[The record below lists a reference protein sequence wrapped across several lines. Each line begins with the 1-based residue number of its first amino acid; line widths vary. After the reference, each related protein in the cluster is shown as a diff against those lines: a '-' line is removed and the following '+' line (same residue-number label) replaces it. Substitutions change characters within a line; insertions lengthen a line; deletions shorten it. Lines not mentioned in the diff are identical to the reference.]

1 MSSIITV
8 RQQVYEIIK
17 RRLADGT
24 YGHGQKLQEIEVAQD
39 LKVSRSPVREA
50 FKQLEAEGLL
60 DAVPN
65 KGVYVRSFTPKEISD
80 IFDLRDLYEGHA
92 LDLMSRSFTPELRR
106 KLERQRELTV
116 EMYGDK
122 DYLMEPTVNFHYTL
136 VESTGNSFLIASH
149 NMASAITMS
158 YHDILFAGQH
168 YQENVDAH
176 LAVIDALLADDFEL
190 ARAELK
196 RHLSESKEII
206 CRGMAESGEQQ
217 RAGSDGG
224 SAEGDDELYGGAGLR
239 SELVAKQNLRN
250 L

>member
-1 MSSIITV
+1 MSSIVTV

-24 YGHGQKLQEIEVAQD
+24 YRHGQKLQEVEVAHT

-65 KGVYVRSFTPKEISD
+65 KGVFVRSFTHKEISD
-80 IFDLRDLYEGHA
+80 IFDLRDLYECYA
-92 LDLMSRSFTPELRR
+92 LDLMSQKFTPELRR
-106 KLERQRELTV
+106 RLEVQHELTIK
-116 EMYGDK
+116 MYETK

-158 YHDILFAGQH
+158 YHDILFAGEH
-168 YQENVDAH
+168 YRENVDAH
-176 LAVIDALLADDFEL
+176 MTVIEALLADDFKQ
-190 ARAELK
+190 ARVELK
-196 RHLSESKEII
+196 RHLAESKEII
-206 CRGMAESGEQQ
+206 CRGMIEAAE
-217 RAGSDGG
+217 
-224 SAEGDDELYGGAGLR
+224 
-239 SELVAKQNLRN
+239 
-250 L
+250 